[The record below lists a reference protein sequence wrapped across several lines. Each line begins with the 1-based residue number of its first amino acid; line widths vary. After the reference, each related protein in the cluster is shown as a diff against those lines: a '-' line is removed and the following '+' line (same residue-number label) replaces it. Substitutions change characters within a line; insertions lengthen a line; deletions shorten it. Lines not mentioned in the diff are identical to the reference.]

1 MIRVVIREAGERRR
15 RTLHDSGE
23 WEPAALLSR
32 QKSRFCQLPRHTA
45 PCWSRKRKSE
55 PQSEPVSVTQ

>member
-32 QKSRFCQLPRHTA
+32 QKSRFCPMRRDTLHRAGAANGRVNLNLSQ
-45 PCWSRKRKSE
+45 
-55 PQSEPVSVTQ
+55 